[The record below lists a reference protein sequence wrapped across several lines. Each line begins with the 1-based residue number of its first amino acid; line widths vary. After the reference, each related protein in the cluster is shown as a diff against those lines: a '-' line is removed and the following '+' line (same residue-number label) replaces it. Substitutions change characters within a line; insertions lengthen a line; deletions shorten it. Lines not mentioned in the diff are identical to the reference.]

1 MTMLCRLVSSCLY
14 LGELPAGGTWGS
26 LVGWVLAW
34 YFFEFSPFFLVVLC
48 VMGYALSL
56 IAEESFGSR
65 DPSMFVLDEVC
76 GMMLAVLWLPKTV
89 WVYAAALVLFR
100 LFDIWK
106 PWPISILQ
114 KMKHPFSIMH
124 DDLAAG
130 LLANLIL
137 QGVLKIFFSR

>member
-1 MTMLCRLVSSCLY
+1 MKMLCRLISSCLY
-14 LGELPAGGTWGS
+14 LGELPASGTWGS

-34 YFFEFSPFFLVVLC
+34 YFFEYTLPLFAALC
-48 VMGYALSL
+48 VLGYALTL
-56 IAEESFGSR
+56 IAEESFGSK
-65 DPSMFVLDEVC
+65 DPSAFVLDEVC

-89 WVYAAALVLFR
+89 WVFAAALALFR

-130 LLANLIL
+130 LFANLIL
-137 QGVLKIFFSR
+137 QAALRIFFK